1 MANVAVPVFDPSSIG
16 VPPGVVAA
24 SEVMPHQYQDEE
36 IKQAFDTFDLDQNK
50 FVGAAEIKHILAIIG
65 ESASDAEVDE
75 MIRMCD
81 ADGDGQVTYDE
92 FFRMFHNPTA
102 PAPSSEPEPRKVRAS
117 TTSVPPPPPP
127 PVPGATG
134 GQLQMSG
141 LGGVQNLRG
150 HADLRG
156 VSAQGTENMD
166 AVMEKFSGGKKLK
179 PVYIKKLYKKF
190 KQVDKD
196 GSGTIDYYEFL
207 QVMEEE
213 DHPLM
218 RRMFELFDVDKSG
231 NVELKEFVVGL
242 SNYTSASKQ
251 DKLKFAFMMFDED
264 GSGFIERHELVKI
277 LKSTFRQDQAA
288 AWEVDFEQKATDIL
302 IGLGLGPDGRISYEK
317 FMELAKT
324 QPNLL
329 YPALQ
334 IEKAVPAKFSIDAA
348 MARKP
353 RQGLLQE

>member
-1 MANVAVPVFDPSSIG
+1 MQG
-16 VPPGVVAA
+16 LA
-24 SEVMPHQYQDEE
+24 S
-36 IKQAFDTFDLDQNK
+36 A
-50 FVGAAEIKHILAIIG
+50 
-65 ESASDAEVDE
+65 
-75 MIRMCD
+75 
-81 ADGDGQVTYDE
+81 
-92 FFRMFHNPTA
+92 
-102 PAPSSEPEPRKVRAS
+102 
-117 TTSVPPPPPP
+117 
-127 PVPGATG
+127 G
-134 GQLQMSG
+134 G
-141 LGGVQNLRG
+141 NLRG

-156 VSAQGTENMD
+156 VSAQGNENMD
-166 AVMEKFSGGKKLK
+166 CVMEKFSGGKKLK

-218 RRMFELFDVDKSG
+218 KRMFELFDVDKSG

-264 GSGFIERHELVKI
+264 GSGFIERVELVKI
-277 LKSTFRQDQAA
+277 LKSTFRQDQSAV
-288 AWEVDFEQKATDIL
+288 WEVDFEQKATDIL

-353 RQGLLQE
+353 REGLLQ